1 MKPGAWF
8 SLLGIAVISTVGI
21 AYLTFGV
28 IRFEPGRSEIEAKLV
43 VPNAAGLQVGS
54 PILLRGIEVGSV
66 TGMSRARSAVDVDF
80 TVNTRFRIPID
91 STVVIEGLSAL
102 GEPYVMFEPRS
113 ENGPYLTQGQVV
125 HGEKV
130 TTPLSIPQ
138 VAHLVAQAM
147 NQLDPRILDR
157 LLDTAELALRG
168 TDEVVPRLSRST
180 DLIAA
185 MLVSRAD
192 TFGAMLTDLQ
202 QIAPDME
209 WTGPAFEAA
218 APRLTE
224 FAERVGEIADAVG
237 RLVQTGDTPRMY
249 QQGNG
254 LVPFLAKLRDW
265 VNEAGPDIAA
275 MAPALQPL
283 AASAASAVPQVDL
296 SALIASAAAAS
307 GPPGALHL
315 RINVK

>member
-8 SLLGIAVISTVGI
+8 SLLGIAVICAVGV

-28 IRFEPGRSEIEAKLV
+28 IRYEPGRSEIGAKLV

-66 TGMSRARSAVDVDF
+66 TGMSRGRSAVDVEF
-80 TVNTRFRIPID
+80 TVDTRYRIPLD
-91 STVVIEGLSAL
+91 STVIIEGLSAL
-102 GEPYVMFEPRS
+102 GEPYVMFAPES

-125 HGEKV
+125 QGERV
-130 TTPLSIPQ
+130 NTPLSIPQ

-147 NQLDPRILDR
+147 NQLDPGILDR
-157 LLDTAELALRG
+157 LLDTAEVALRG

-192 TFGAMLTDLQ
+192 TFGSMLTDLQ
-202 QIAPDME
+202 QIAPDMD
-209 WTGPAFEAA
+209 WTGPSFEAA

-224 FAERVGEIADAVG
+224 FAERVGEIAEAVG

-249 QQGNG
+249 QQDNG
-254 LVPFLAKLRDW
+254 LVPFLAKLTDW

-283 AASAASAVPQVDL
+283 AASAASSIPQVDL

-307 GPPGALHL
+307 GPPGAMHL